1 MLRVAEYM
9 RIMRMHVCDV
19 LLDYAYALIIDYAYA
34 RLRLCSLYAYARLR
48 LRSQVRSFNLN

>member
-19 LLDYAYALIIDYAYA
+19 LLDYAYARFMLMLAYAYDP
-34 RLRLCSLYAYARLR
+34 RYDHSI
-48 LRSQVRSFNLN
+48 